1 MDIFRKLAGG
11 GARFDKK
18 RFQNDLKI
26 FGGAADEQTSTLT
39 PSSAASSSNVSGSK
53 RKRTD
58 GSAVAGND
66 GKGASG
72 AKVIVPDGLD
82 FFGSAAKTKSTTSAA
97 EREERQS
104 RKDGKRKADE
114 KLGSDMDDDDE
125 EERHTDEAP
134 VTKAS
139 LSGFL
144 KLNKIKLK
152 GTDVPLPMASWSELE
167 ARFNVASWLR
177 TNLEKCGWAVPTA
190 IQKGTM
196 PVLLANRD
204 LLAGAPTGSG
214 KTLAFLLPL
223 IHHLRT
229 PCRKEHFRAVI
240 VSPTRELAQQ
250 IYDQLRRLSEGQN
263 FRICVLTST
272 SDATAVAN
280 SSSADASKRKKYD
293 VLITTPLRL
302 VHAIEKEQVELS
314 NVRHLVLDEADRL
327 LEDGFLQQTDSILAA
342 CSHPQLRKAL
352 FSATLPAGVE
362 EMAKTFM
369 IDECRV
375 IVGTKDSAT
384 ETIQQ
389 ELQFVGSEDGKLHA
403 LRSLILQGGLKPP
416 VLLFVQSIE
425 RAKDLFHELVYD
437 GLHVDVIHSER
448 PKLQRERVISAFKR
462 GDIWVLICTELMAR
476 GIDFK
481 GVQLVIN
488 YDFPQSVQSYI
499 HRIGRTGRAGK
510 QGRAITYF
518 TKEDA
523 PHLKT
528 VVNVMRQS
536 GCEVPE
542 WMLALKNPGK
552 KDRKSLKNNAPERKH
567 IRTSA
572 ASSVGRRQANKRKEM
587 IAASKRRKLAERED
601 NDKGKA
607 KEKVK
612 SKEQH
617 EA

>member
-1 MDIFRKLAGG
+1 MDIFRTLAGG

-26 FGGAADEQTSTLT
+26 FGGAGDEQAAST
-39 PSSAASSSNVSGSK
+39 SSAASLSKTSVGK
-53 RKRTD
+53 RKR
-58 GSAVAGND
+58 N
-66 GKGASG
+66 GADSTAIVKKETVTSNG

-82 FFGSAAKTKSTTSAA
+82 FFGSAAKAKSTTSAV
-97 EREERQS
+97 ERQKRLS
-104 RKDGKRKADE
+104 KKDGKRKADD
-114 KLGSDMDDDDE
+114 GSSDSEGDDEDEDSDQE
-125 EERHTDEAP
+125 EERTDEAP
-134 VTKAS
+134 VTKAT
-139 LSGFL
+139 LSNFL
-144 KLNKIKLK
+144 KANKIKLK

-167 ARFNVASWLR
+167 TRFNVQPWLR
-177 TNLEKCGWAVPTA
+177 TNLDKWGWGVPTA
-190 IQKGTM
+190 IQKGAM

-223 IHHLRT
+223 IYHLRA
-229 PCRKEHFRAVI
+229 PSKKEHFRAVI

-250 IYDQLRRLSEGQN
+250 IYDQLRRLSEGRN
-263 FRICVLTST
+263 FRICVLTKT
-272 SDATAVAN
+272 SDASAIAN
-280 SSSADASKRKKYD
+280 SSSTDPSKRKKFD

-302 VHAIEKEQVELS
+302 VHAVEKEEVDLS

-342 CSHPQLRKAL
+342 CSHPHLRKAL

-369 IDECRV
+369 VDECRV

-403 LRSLILQGGLKPP
+403 LRSLIQQGGLKPP

-437 GLHVDVIHSER
+437 GLHVDVIHSDR
-448 PKLQRERVISAFKR
+448 PKLQREGVISAFKR
-462 GDIWVLICTELMAR
+462 GDVWVLICTELMAR

-523 PHLKT
+523 AHLKT

-542 WMLALKNPGK
+542 WMVKLKNPGK
-552 KDRKSLKNNAPERKH
+552 KERKKLKQKAPERKQ

-572 ASSVGRRQANKRKEM
+572 ANSMGRRQANKRKEM
-587 IAASKRRKLAERED
+587 IAASKRRKVSD
-601 NDKGKA
+601 GKV
-607 KEKVK
+607 EKARVEGK
-612 SKEQH
+612 VQSDQ
-617 EA
+617 